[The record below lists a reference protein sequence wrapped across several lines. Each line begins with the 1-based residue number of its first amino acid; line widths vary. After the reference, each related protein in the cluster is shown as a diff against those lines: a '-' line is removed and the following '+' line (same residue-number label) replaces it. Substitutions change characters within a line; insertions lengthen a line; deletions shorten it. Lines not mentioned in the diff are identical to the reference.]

1 MREKFPGWWPK
12 KPEQIAKLWDTAI
25 FVPDA
30 NVLLHCL
37 RHATVVRDELL
48 RLFEA
53 LGDALWIPYQVGL
66 EFQRNRLDVQFG
78 ALDAYDAL
86 IKDQEANI
94 DKARDRLRQL
104 RAHPTIDVQKELA
117 ALDIF
122 LSDFKGRM
130 EAARRAHP
138 SIEIDGVLEKLFEL
152 LENRIGDKWPPD
164 KLIALKKEGEDRY
177 SKKIPPGYKDQKK
190 DGGEYDKFGD
200 LIIWKE
206 IIAKAKAEKR
216 PVIFISDDAKED
228 WWWIHRGRKMG
239 PRPELIE
246 EFRAEAAQDF
256 HIYEFSQFL
265 RFAADRFPDI
275 KPNVAKVEESLLAD
289 EEARRRQ
296 DDAAAALERD
306 AKIRALEDER
316 DQIVSAL
323 SGTPGGMGPV
333 PGDRAGMRARLE
345 ELNKQVRSMSE
356 EASGKNSDSD
366 AGDGVRYEQ

>member
-1 MREKFPGWWPK
+1 MREKFPGWYPK
-12 KPEQIAKLWDTAI
+12 RPEQIAKLWDTAI

-37 RHATVVRDELL
+37 RHTTVVRDELL

-53 LGDALWIPYQVGL
+53 LGDSLWIPYQVGL
-66 EFQRNRLDVQFG
+66 EFQRNRLDVEFG

-117 ALDIF
+117 ALDMF
-122 LSDFKGRM
+122 LSDFKARM
-130 EAARRAHP
+130 ETARVAHP
-138 SIEIDGVLEKLFEL
+138 SAEIDGVLEKLTKL
-152 LENRIGDKWPPD
+152 LESRIGDKWPAD

-190 DGGEYDKFGD
+190 DAGEYDKFGD

-206 IIAKAKAEKR
+206 MIAKAKADKR

-246 EFRAEAAQDF
+246 EFRVEAGQDF

-275 KPNVAKVEESLLAD
+275 KPNVAKVEESILAD

-296 DDAAAALERD
+296 DDAAAAVERD
-306 AKIRALEDER
+306 TRLRALEDER

-323 SGTPGGMGPV
+323 SGTPGGIGAV
-333 PGDRAGMRARLE
+333 SGDRAGMRARLD
-345 ELNKQVRSMSE
+345 ELNRQIRSLSE
-356 EASGKNSDSD
+356 EADGQDSD
-366 AGDGVRYEQ
+366 GDPNASARHKP